1 MAKEI
6 AMTKDDIRWQ
16 TESDVEALV
25 RADVVKKDPKRLKAA
40 IIMAADKAQE
50 EVENAKSYKK
60 ISKMNYQ
67 GIQKKNI
74 KTKVSQMS
82 DKQLRS

>member
-6 AMTKDDIRWQ
+6 ATTKDEIRWQ

-40 IIMAADKAQE
+40 IIMAADKAHE

-60 ISKMNYQ
+60 VSKMNYQ

>member
-74 KTKVSQMS
+74 KTKNQFNQNM
-82 DKQLRS
+82 L